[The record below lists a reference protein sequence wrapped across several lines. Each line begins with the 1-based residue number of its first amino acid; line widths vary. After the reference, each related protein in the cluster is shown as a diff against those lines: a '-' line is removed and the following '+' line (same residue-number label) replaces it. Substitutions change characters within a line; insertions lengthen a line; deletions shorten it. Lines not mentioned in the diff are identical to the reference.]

1 MKDRKKLL
9 EDHKKLVEFEAA
21 KYAGYVPLAIVTAEA
36 YKLANK
42 AIDDFNEN
50 SGIKFSTFLVNSLK
64 KLSRLSTQYGGIVRI
79 PENKQ
84 FKIQKMNV
92 AEEELRGE
100 LGREPSLAEIAN
112 KTRTSLKEVTNL
124 YSTRKKEVTFANVV
138 QTPTFVTDQNDDWIH
153 YVYHDLSD
161 VDKIIMERKT
171 GFGGKKI
178 LSTEEL
184 AKQLKLAASTIINR
198 LNMITSKLAEGW
210 KGGQL

>member
-9 EDHKKLVEFEAA
+9 DDHRKLVEFEAA
-21 KYAGYVPLAIVTAEA
+21 KYAGYVPLAIVMAEA
-36 YKLANK
+36 YKLADK
-42 AIDDFNEN
+42 AIDNYDER

-112 KTRTSLKEVTNL
+112 RTKTGLKEVTNL
-124 YSTRKKEVTFANVV
+124 YSTRKKEVTFANAA

-153 YVYHDLSD
+153 YVYHDLSNI
-161 VDKIIMERKT
+161 DKIIMERKT

-178 LSTEEL
+178 LSTDEL
-184 AKQLKLAASTIINR
+184 AKQLKMSPSTVINR
-198 LNMITSKLAEGW
+198 LNMITAKLAEGW
-210 KGGQL
+210 KGGHL